1 MLRLHPTTLTI
12 TTAELRELDRR
23 YSRKNR
29 LRNGPKPDAHTRR
42 TDASPPRADDDES
55 TDVNDVP
62 TPTSS
67 TPSQVA
73 DEDAAPMV
81 APVQSDSTTPSH
93 TPSGTTTE
101 EEEDDHQDE
110 DNAAFSDMEDPES
123 ALDLTPRAE
132 SSSGKTRHLATNHSA
147 PGPPDLPPPF
157 SQTPRSRTIS
167 STRIANEG
175 DHLQGSPPLPSRDFG
190 GAQEDEDD

>member
-12 TTAELRELDRR
+12 TSAELRDLDRR
-23 YSRKNR
+23 YSRKHR
-29 LRNGPKPDAHTRR
+29 LKNSPKPNAHSRY

-62 TPTSS
+62 TPASS

-73 DEDAAPMV
+73 DEDAASIV
-81 APVQSDSTTPSH
+81 APLQSDSTPSH
-93 TPSGTTTE
+93 TPPGTTTE
-101 EEEDDHQDE
+101 EEEEDDQDE
-110 DNAAFSDMEDPES
+110 DNAAFSDLDDPES

-132 SSSGKTRHLATNHSA
+132 SSSGKTRHLSTNHSA

-157 SQTPRSRTIS
+157 SQTPRSRAIG
-167 STRIANEG
+167 STVTVNQE
-175 DHLQGSPPLPSRDFG
+175 DHLQESPPLPSRDLG
-190 GAQEDEDD
+190 GVQEDGDG